1 MGRRPGAGLMPRRH
15 PPRSTYEAPGRGLSA
30 KLGWE
35 FQRMESRR
43 LGQSGVDVSVL
54 GLGTW
59 PMGGEWWGG
68 TDDAESI
75 RTIHRALDLGVTLFD
90 TAEAYAAGHAEEV
103 LGRGLVGRRQQAVI
117 ADKVAPDHFAP
128 EQI

>member
-1 MGRRPGAGLMPRRH
+1 METR
-15 PPRSTYEAPGRGLSA
+15 T
-30 KLGWE
+30 LGP
-35 FQRMESRR
+35 
-43 LGQSGVDVSVL
+43 SGVEVSVL

-90 TAEAYAAGHAEEV
+90 TAEAVIREKVEAVVIFAGLEVGVYDFGNELIQLVVIIEEFVVV
-103 LGRGLVGRRQQAVI
+103 LM
-117 ADKVAPDHFAP
+117 
-128 EQI
+128 